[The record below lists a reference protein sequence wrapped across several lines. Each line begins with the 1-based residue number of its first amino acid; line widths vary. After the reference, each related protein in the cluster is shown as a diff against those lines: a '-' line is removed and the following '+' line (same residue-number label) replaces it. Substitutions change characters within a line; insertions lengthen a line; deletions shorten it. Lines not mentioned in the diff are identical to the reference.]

1 MKTDELATKT
11 LKAVD
16 ALLTAII
23 ENPTAQVGVNTAVA
37 DGTRASYS
45 AQAIKTLLETPLIK
59 DAVALHLQN
68 QDMK

>member
-16 ALLTAII
+16 ALLDAII
-23 ENPTAQVGVNTAVA
+23 KGPTNQVAVNTAVA
-37 DGTRASYS
+37 DGTMASYS
-45 AQAIKTLLETPLIK
+45 AQAIKTLLETPVIRS
-59 DAVALHLQN
+59 AVELHLQN